1 MKYSNY
7 LKFNYLSLQECEY
20 CRKPL
25 LFDQLEART
34 RANTSNCGPIDPIC
48 QIPNCP
54 QLVAAAN

>member
-1 MKYSNY
+1 M
-7 LKFNYLSLQECEY
+7 LSSIIYLQECEY

-34 RANTSNCGPIDPIC
+34 RPNTSNCGPIDPIC